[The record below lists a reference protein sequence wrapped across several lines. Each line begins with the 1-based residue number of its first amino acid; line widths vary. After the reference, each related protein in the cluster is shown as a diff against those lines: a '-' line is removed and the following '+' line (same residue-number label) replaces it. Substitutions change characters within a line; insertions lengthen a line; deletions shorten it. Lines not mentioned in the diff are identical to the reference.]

1 MARLSAVAC
10 GLALAAS
17 GASAFLA
24 PSMPRATAKVNA
36 VAAPARAKVGGP
48 SVRPSVRP
56 CICRGW
62 MGWGV
67 V

>member
-48 SVRPSVRP
+48 SVRVFVGG
-56 CICRGW
+56 GW
-62 MGWGV
+62 DGV
-67 V
+67 WCD